1 MPARPLPVTPS
12 PLSPPSTPAAW
23 LVYMLRCRDG
33 SLYTGIT
40 NNLPKRLL
48 AHAAGRASRYTRSR
62 LPVETV
68 YQEAQP
74 SRAVALRREAAIKRL
89 NRRQKDRLLEP
100 PHAQA

>member
-1 MPARPLPVTPS
+1 MTPS
-12 PLSPPSTPAAW
+12 PPSPSPTPAGW

-40 NNLPKRLL
+40 NNLPKRLQ
-48 AHAAGRASRYTRSR
+48 AHAVGRASRYTRSR
-62 LPVETV
+62 LPVEAV

-74 SRAVALRREAAIKRL
+74 SRSVALQREAAIKRL

-100 PHAQA
+100 PHAQAQIANGE

>member
-1 MPARPLPVTPS
+1 MPTRPPTRVPTDRKAEAVG
-12 PLSPPSTPAAW
+12 AAW
-23 LVYMLRCRDG
+23 TVYILRCGDG

-68 YQEAQP
+68 YKEAQP
-74 SRAVALRREAAIKRL
+74 SRSVALQREAAIKRL
-89 NRRQKDRLLEP
+89 NRRQKDRLIEP
-100 PHAQA
+100 PRAQA